1 MSYLIT
7 YISTR
12 ISSEEMSFRF
22 IDAERQT
29 TSAQHFELG
38 GFFLVLHV
46 ILGIAISPKNIDPIG
61 KKPLKIADSQD
72 QCDLIV
78 V

>member
-1 MSYLIT
+1 MRSIFT
-7 YISTR
+7 NGA
-12 ISSEEMSFRF
+12 
-22 IDAERQT
+22 AERQT
-29 TSAQHFELG
+29 ASAQHFELG

-61 KKPLKIADSQD
+61 KIPLKIADSQD